1 MGWQAREKEDNTKT
15 VFKIDAHSDGPRECI
30 TRWHNVTRSP
40 RLFRPLPR
48 RDEQKCPTYR
58 TVERTQKR
66 CRSGH
71 EEDVPKVAR
80 TWRLDKSSGEGSPRT
95 AAVGSITAQEV
106 VARSTSAP
114 APNINADAYAT
125 PPPITDL
132 GGGRGILA
140 LSQCWE
146 GGGGGRLCGRAGQVA
161 SHAPPPAAT
170 WARQ

>member
-1 MGWQAREKEDNTKT
+1 MGYFGHLKLRTLVAGKRLKVRRRAKRKPQAGGRSLYQHNSIAALSTRSASMGWQAREKEDNTKT

-95 AAVGSITAQEV
+95 AAVGSITAQE
-106 VARSTSAP
+106 
-114 APNINADAYAT
+114 
-125 PPPITDL
+125 
-132 GGGRGILA
+132 
-140 LSQCWE
+140 
-146 GGGGGRLCGRAGQVA
+146 
-161 SHAPPPAAT
+161 
-170 WARQ
+170 